1 MSPPLGFDARMGAPG
16 RGFKWFSGRRARG
29 YRGAMTRSDDR
40 LGDPAY
46 LRDVQYADAA
56 NLDARARLHRKYG
69 RGDWMDWVA
78 ARLPWRDGLRVL
90 ELGCGPGWLWEA
102 AGRREPAVALDL
114 TLTDLSPGMV
124 DEAVGRARG
133 AGPGWTVRGQT
144 ADASALPFADGSFDV
159 VVACHMLY
167 HLPHPAL
174 GVGEIARVLA
184 EDGLALIAT
193 NGRENLAA
201 LFALRAEV
209 WPGAPVDPV
218 SWRFGIETGGPML
231 EEAFAELALERYDD
245 DLVAADPADVVAYIT
260 SSPPGA
266 GANLDEL
273 ERLEAAARAAFARG
287 GGAMKI
293 GKDTGLFTCRRPRTN
308 G

>member
-1 MSPPLGFDARMGAPG
+1 MSH
-16 RGFKWFSGRRARG
+16 
-29 YRGAMTRSDDR
+29 TDDR

-46 LRDVQYADAA
+46 LRAVQYADAS

-102 AGRREPAVALDL
+102 AGRRQPAVALDL
-114 TLTDLSPGMV
+114 TLTDLSQGMV
-124 DEAVGRARG
+124 DEAVARAAT

-144 ADASALPFADGSFDV
+144 ADASALPFADRSFDV

-174 GVGEIARVLA
+174 GVAEIARVLA
-184 EDGLALIAT
+184 DDGMALVAT
-193 NGRENLAA
+193 NGRENLAE
-201 LFALRAEV
+201 LFALRAEI

-231 EEAFAELALERYDD
+231 EEAFDEVALERYDD
-245 DLVAADPADVVAYIT
+245 DLTVTDPADAIAYIL

-266 GANLDEL
+266 EASVDEL
-273 ERLEAAARAAFARG
+273 ARLDAATQAAFARG
-287 GGAMKI
+287 GGMLKI
-293 GKDTGLFTCRRPRTN
+293 GKDAGLFVCRRSED
-308 G
+308 

>member
-1 MSPPLGFDARMGAPG
+1 
-16 RGFKWFSGRRARG
+16 
-29 YRGAMTRSDDR
+29 MTGSDER
-40 LGDPAY
+40 LDDTEY
-46 LRDVQYADAA
+46 LRTVQYADAA
-56 NLDARARLHRKYG
+56 NLDARANLHRKYG

-78 ARLPWRDGLRVL
+78 ARLPWRDGLKVL
-90 ELGCGPGWLWEA
+90 ELGCGPGWLWAA
-102 AGRREPAVALDL
+102 AGRRGPSAALDL
-114 TLTDLSPGMV
+114 TLTDLSAGMV
-124 DEAVGRARG
+124 DEAVARARDAG
-133 AGPGWTVRGQT
+133 AGWTVRGEV

-184 EDGLALIAT
+184 ADGLALVAT
-193 NGRENLAA
+193 NGRENLAE
-201 LFALRAEV
+201 LFALRGEV

-245 DLVAADPADVVAYIT
+245 DLMVTDPADVVAYIT

-266 GANLDEL
+266 GASAEEL
-273 ERLEAAARAAFARG
+273 ARLEAAAQMAFARG
-287 GGAMKI
+287 GGTMRI
-293 GKDTGLFTCRRPRTN
+293 GKDAGLFTCRGP
-308 G
+308 GGVA

>member
-1 MSPPLGFDARMGAPG
+1 
-16 RGFKWFSGRRARG
+16 
-29 YRGAMTRSDDR
+29 MTGSDDR
-40 LGDPAY
+40 LDDPAY
-46 LRDVQYADAA
+46 LRGVQYADAT
-56 NLDARARLHRKYG
+56 NLDAWANLHRKYG

-78 ARLPWRDGLRVL
+78 ARLPWRDGLKVL

-102 AGRREPAVALDL
+102 AGRRGPTVALNL

-124 DEAVGRARG
+124 DEAVARAG
-133 AGPGWTVRGQT
+133 AAGPGWTVRGQV

-174 GVGEIARVLA
+174 GVGEIVRVLA
-184 EDGLALIAT
+184 DDGVALVTT
-193 NGRENLAA
+193 NGRENLAE

-209 WPGAPVDPV
+209 WPGAQVDPV

-231 EEAFAELALERYDD
+231 EAAFAELALERYDD
-245 DLVAADPADVVAYIT
+245 DLVATDPADVIAYIT

-266 GANLDEL
+266 GASAEEL
-273 ERLEAAARAAFARG
+273 ARLQVAAEAAFARG
-287 GGAMKI
+287 GGTMKI
-293 GKDTGLFTCRRPRTN
+293 GKDTGLFTCRGPRE
-308 G
+308 GA

>member
-1 MSPPLGFDARMGAPG
+1 
-16 RGFKWFSGRRARG
+16 
-29 YRGAMTRSDDR
+29 MTRSDER
-40 LGDPAY
+40 LGDPTY
-46 LRDVQYADAA
+46 LRDVQYADAT
-56 NLDARARLHRKYG
+56 NLDARANLHRRYG

-90 ELGCGPGWLWEA
+90 ELGCGPGWLWQA
-102 AGRREPAVALDL
+102 AGRRGPAVALDL

-124 DEAVGRARG
+124 EQATARARQ

-174 GVGEIARVLA
+174 GVAEIARVLA
-184 EDGLALIAT
+184 DDGAALIAT
-193 NGRENLAA
+193 NGLENLAE
-201 LFALRAEV
+201 LYALRAQV
-209 WPGAPVDPV
+209 WPGAPSDPV

-231 EEAFAELALERYDD
+231 EAAFAELALERYDD
-245 DLVAADPADVVAYIT
+245 DLTVTDPADVIAYIT

-266 GANLDEL
+266 GADAGEL
-273 ERLEAAARAAFARG
+273 ARLETAARAVFARG

-293 GKDTGLFTCRRPRTN
+293 GKDSGLFVCRRSRLEP
-308 G
+308 